1 MADLTTFL
9 ANLTTVTTSVGTWVT
24 STFDMFTQ
32 PPLIVYVGLG
42 IFIRV
47 AHLVKG
53 LLN

>member
-1 MADLTTFL
+1 MADLAGFIT
-9 ANLTTVTTSVGTWVT
+9 NLTTVTTAVGTWVT
-24 STFDMFTQ
+24 TTFNMFTE